1 MKTERKSVLEY
12 LSKNKFLIPIYQRK
26 YTWDI
31 DECEQLW
38 DDIRNFFE
46 NKDDDEEYFLGS
58 IVMYKDKGK
67 QNIIDGQQR
76 TTTLSLLI
84 KALYDKAL
92 MQKNNDVSELTKNL
106 ARCLWDINPLDG
118 KIDFSKKHLS
128 SEVAIEADNE
138 TLNEI
143 LSDCESAQ
151 KVQKPKS
158 LYQQNYSY
166 FKEKIDEF
174 AKEQP
179 SDWFGFCLCLLNS
192 CILLPIECDGQ
203 DNALRIFNT
212 LNNRGVSLSTADIF
226 KGIIYEAKKDDKA
239 RVCFAKEW
247 KELESK
253 LADSKYLKK
262 EDIGFLFSQYQHI
275 LRALHNEVDT
285 VIPSVLD
292 FFTKKEKLN
301 SKKKNV
307 NFGANEDLLKKDESF
322 EIIKD
327 LAEFWCDP
335 TQYFSHN
342 AKKYFDILNVFQNK
356 LWQMNLSV
364 VFYVYRPEKVADY
377 GLFSSISQENVFD
390 DILPQIVAYLGIAL
404 IYGKGG
410 NSGIFWG
417 LMKANIN
424 IKDKKSKIFET
435 SLNLPNLEMP
445 KFDYFIDSTSKMLP
459 KQVRYLLAINV
470 LEYDSKQRWEW
481 NAKSKNYIV
490 TQGEIEH
497 ILPKKW
503 QNTNYQGWDKEDAN
517 IFLEQIGNKMLLEK
531 KLNIECGNGYFGQ
544 KKEKYAD
551 SMFSEAKFL
560 AKYRKDDWIKLDI
573 KKRNEQVYD
582 RLKNFFIKQI

>member
-1 MKTERKSVLEY
+1 MAEMKTECKSVLEY

-26 YTWDI
+26 YTWEI

-166 FKEKIDEF
+166 FKDKIDEF

-322 EIIKD
+322 EIIKN

-342 AKKYFDILNVFQNK
+342 AKK
-356 LWQMNLSV
+356 
-364 VFYVYRPEKVADY
+364 
-377 GLFSSISQENVFD
+377 
-390 DILPQIVAYLGIAL
+390 
-404 IYGKGG
+404 
-410 NSGIFWG
+410 IF
-417 LMKANIN
+417 
-424 IKDKKSKIFET
+424 
-435 SLNLPNLEMP
+435 
-445 KFDYFIDSTSKMLP
+445 
-459 KQVRYLLAINV
+459 
-470 LEYDSKQRWEW
+470 
-481 NAKSKNYIV
+481 
-490 TQGEIEH
+490 
-497 ILPKKW
+497 
-503 QNTNYQGWDKEDAN
+503 
-517 IFLEQIGNKMLLEK
+517 
-531 KLNIECGNGYFGQ
+531 
-544 KKEKYAD
+544 
-551 SMFSEAKFL
+551 
-560 AKYRKDDWIKLDI
+560 
-573 KKRNEQVYD
+573 
-582 RLKNFFIKQI
+582 